1 MKVFSGLLL
10 SVLLF
15 LVTGCASTPKVPDV
29 MKRGETRDEV
39 TQESVY
45 GERYIQAT
53 EYGIADENLPK
64 AQRKILARD
73 AAIVRG
79 ERELMRMIKGL
90 HLVSGE
96 TVEKA
101 MVTDSR
107 ITETVN
113 SFIKGR
119 EIIKTEYA
127 EDGTCAVTLRIDKEK
142 LKKYLD
148 VGFEE

>member
-1 MKVFSGLLL
+1 MKAFSGLLL
-10 SVLLF
+10 SFLL
-15 LVTGCASTPKVPDV
+15 LLIIGCASAPKVPDV
-29 MKRGETRDEV
+29 VEHGETKDVMEH
-39 TQESVY
+39 ESVY
-45 GERYIQAT
+45 VKRYIQVT
-53 EYGIADENLPK
+53 EYGVGDESLP
-64 AQRKILARD
+64 AVQRKILARD

-79 ERELMRMIKGL
+79 ERELIRMIKGL
-90 HLVSGE
+90 RLVSGE

-101 MVTDSR
+101 MVTDSK

-127 EDGTCAVTLRIDKEK
+127 EDGTCAVTLRIDKKK

-148 VGFEE
+148 IEFEE